1 MNLLNFSQFAWAY
14 TFCQN
19 MQNKLQN
26 NQNHDINIQ
35 LAIHQI
41 GSQILSS
48 VIIQDN
54 QNINNDKKAFRHKII
69 FDVIPQEISWVEM
82 CQRWQ
87 QIARKASVTE
97 YYVYAPHRNEFFV
110 WVLRQNQ
117 LVPIPIKQH
126 YHSQYLPIRFE
137 YFKDTLEVFTTQN
150 QPFLNFKEQAQALTE
165 AEEEIEAYQAALQE
179 KQQLLDQAYQ
189 RLDLLEKYYQNAQAN
204 LVNQQRAVS

>member
-19 MQNKLQN
+19 MQNTLNSDKN
-26 NQNHDINIQ
+26 KPIHIQ
-35 LAIHQI
+35 LGIHQI
-41 GSQILSS
+41 GSQLLSS
-48 VIIQDN
+48 IIIQ
-54 QNINNDKKAFRHKII
+54 QNKNLNNDKNKKPHKII

-87 QIARKASVTE
+87 QIVRKPNLKE

-110 WVLRQNQ
+110 WVLHQNQ
-117 LVPIPIKQH
+117 LVPMTIQQH
-126 YHSQYLPIRFE
+126 YQSRYLPIRFE

-165 AEEEIEAYQAALQE
+165 AEEAIEAYQVALQE

-189 RLDLLEKYYQNAQAN
+189 RLDLLEKYYQHT
-204 LVNQQRAVS
+204 QQRAAS